1 MARRYSPDE
10 LDALLHESQRDATR
24 PTPVTLGSIGAQMA
38 QAGIAA
44 LGAAA
49 LVGGGL
55 WLLGAPDAVLVQG
68 PLLAGLLTLGGGLV
82 IRVVPADKAA
92 QFRRIQAVQRMVIEA
107 EFRKRQAYAVIE
119 RLEAEHDQ
127 RVRELEKTIAALR
140 GQNNTLRAE
149 NDGFRERLNPRS
161 PTHVTAEPIDTKAR
175 ELAVNILQR
184 WFATLRPNERGE
196 MVGDWLSRRAAE
208 RANWTQDQHA
218 AAVGLLSRAGIVV
231 QRGNFY
237 RVVDAY
243 RDLPSALH
251 QLDAYYAPRVREAPL
266 PQRASYVESDDD

>member
-92 QFRRIQAVQRMVIEA
+92 QFRRIQAVQRMVVDA
-107 EFRKRQAYAVIE
+107 EFRKRQAYAAIE
-119 RLEAEHDQ
+119 RLEAEHADAISEWQ
-127 RVRELEKTIAALR
+127 RAVNELRQENKALR
-140 GQNNTLRAE
+140 SDVLRYQN
-149 NDGFRERLNPRS
+149 ERRTQTFVTRS
-161 PTHVTAEPIDTKAR
+161 
-175 ELAVNILQR
+175 AVAGETVKDATTILEH
-184 WFATLRPNERGE
+184 WFATLRTDARGVTRGE
-196 MVGDWLSRRAAE
+196 WLSRPKAMNSGWSKSRHEGAA
-208 RANWTQDQHA
+208 Q
-218 AAVGLLSRAGIVV
+218 LL
-231 QRGNFY
+231 
-237 RVVDAY
+237 
-243 RDLPSALH
+243 
-251 QLDAYYAPRVREAPL
+251 LDAGVTGINEKLPFVKPEFGDLSAALYRLHTYARQAATEPDMPRRDT
-266 PQRASYVESDDD
+266 YVEME

>member
-10 LDALLHESQRDATR
+10 LDALLRESQRDATR

-92 QFRRIQAVQRMVIEA
+92 QFRRIQAVRSMVIEA
-107 EFRKRQAYAVIE
+107 EFRKRAAYTKIE
-119 RLEAEHDQ
+119 ELEAAHAAV
-127 RVRELEKTIAALR
+127 VREWQRAVTELRQENKALR
-140 GQNNTLRAE
+140 SDLLRYQN
-149 NDGFRERLNPRS
+149 ERRTQTYVTRS
-161 PTHVTAEPIDTKAR
+161 NVAGETVKDATA
-175 ELAVNILQR
+175 ILEH
-184 WFATLRPNERGE
+184 WFATLRTDAKGNVRGE
-196 MVGDWLSRRAAE
+196 WLSRPKAVE
-208 RANWTQDQHA
+208 SGWTKTRHEA
-218 AAVGLLSRAGIVV
+218 AAKLLLDASITGINEKLPFV
-231 QRGNFY
+231 RMTEYGDLSAALY
-237 RVVDAY
+237 RLHTYARQAATEPDMPRRDAY
-243 RDLPSALH
+243 
-251 QLDAYYAPRVREAPL
+251 
-266 PQRASYVESDDD
+266 VETD